1 MIKEYY
7 INVYKSNLG
16 FNSNFF
22 TNYLLSH
29 VNKYISKPEE
39 MITKF
44 NKILKSQEEEKES
57 QINNINILNINIFNY
72 AIKCSYYTFY
82 QLIGN

>member
-1 MIKEYY
+1 
-7 INVYKSNLG
+7 
-16 FNSNFF
+16 
-22 TNYLLSH
+22 
-29 VNKYISKPEE
+29 

-72 AIKCSYYTFY
+72 AIKCSYYTIY